1 MKIKRAIVFVLS
13 VLSIS
18 CVVYYVL
25 LPENEDPIKE
35 DTGRSREET
44 ERFMREIG
52 YVQ

>member
-1 MKIKRAIVFVLS
+1 MKIKHAIIFI
-13 VLSIS
+13 LSIFS
-18 CVVYYVL
+18 ITCVVYFVL
-25 LPENEDPIKE
+25 LPESEDSIQE